1 MTPPEILLLYE
12 EKVAASNILSAG
24 SHFHESFYFL
34 IQAVDIGYPKATT
47 ASNDRIDNQVI
58 NTKQEHYQSN
68 CQNHGPYR
76 VPCEILG
83 NSCEK
88 QDCSQENSVEH
99 IGIALLFGG
108 LSLFEGG
115 SSLSI

>member
-1 MTPPEILLLYE
+1 MTPPEILRLYE
-12 EKVAASNILSAG
+12 EKWLSAR
-24 SHFHESFYFL
+24 YTL
-34 IQAVDIGYPKATT
+34 LTATFSR
-47 ASNDRIDNQVI
+47 ASISLNERIDNQVI
-58 NTKQEHYQSN
+58 NTKPEHYQSN
-68 CQNHGPYR
+68 CQNHGSYR

-88 QDCSQENSVEH
+88 QDCSQENGVEH

-108 LSLFEGG
+108 LSLCEGG